1 MENFSHKVHR
11 HESITKCYNLK
22 IFLFQHEKLSIS
34 DTKTK
39 QNKTKQ
45 NFVTKSY
52 HVITKR

>member
-39 QNKTKQ
+39 QN
-45 NFVTKSY
+45 FVTKSY